1 MVAKWKLEYFD
12 DPNWVEVTGKF
23 SQTMEELKGHEQADI
38 ILPNTSANR
47 TLVASNQT
55 VKISYDTHEVFTGE
69 LSELD
74 YTGTQLKCV
83 MYNAVYE
90 KMKAKTITQDFS
102 QGAQASTILQ
112 AICTAAGVTM
122 GSCPNASLGV
132 NFIDAECY
140 MAAVFSQTSSTQISL
155 PQVTPS
161 T

>member
-74 YTGTQLKCV
+74 YTGTQLKCI

-102 QGAQASTILQ
+102 QWGSSLYYPASYLHR
-112 AICTAAGVTM
+112 CRSHYGFM
-122 GSCPNASLGV
+122 
-132 NFIDAECY
+132 
-140 MAAVFSQTSSTQISL
+140 
-155 PQVTPS
+155 PQR
-161 T
+161 